1 MTWAVLIALIL
12 CAACGAPLFVFF
24 GGLALLLFAIVGIDT
39 SAVII
44 EMYRMASAPTLVAI
58 PLFTFAGY
66 LMAESR
72 TPERLVNLSRALFG
86 WLPGGLAIVALIACA
101 FFTAFT
107 GASGVT
113 IIALG
118 GLLYPILLKEKYSE
132 KFSLGLLTTSGSLGL
147 LFPPSLPLI
156 LYCLIARVNVDDLFL
171 AGIVPGVL
179 LILLLSFYSIYKGAA
194 SKAQREPFSLS
205 RVKKALIEA
214 IWIVPLP
221 IIILGGIY
229 GGIFTASE
237 AAAVT
242 VVYVLFVELVI
253 YRDLKL
259 TKDVPRIASDA
270 MILVGGVLIILGCA
284 LGLTN
289 YIVDAEVPAHIVE
302 FMRQHISSK
311 FTFLIILNVCL
322 LVVGCLMDV
331 FSAIIVVVPLILP
344 IAREFGV
351 HPLHLGIIFL
361 TNLEIGYSTP
371 PVGLNLFIGSY
382 RFKKPIPELCRAA
395 LPFIAVL
402 FIFLVIVTYVPD
414 ISLGLVK
421 MMRGTID

>member
-1 MTWAVLIALIL
+1 VTVLILAIMVI
-12 CAACGAPLFVFF
+12 CAICGAPLFVFF
-24 GGLALLLFAIVGIDT
+24 GGLALLLFAHNGIDT

-44 EMYRMASAPTLVAI
+44 EMYRMASAPALVAI

-66 LMAESR
+66 MMAESK
-72 TPERLVNLSRALFG
+72 TPARLVNFTRALVG
-86 WLPGGLAIVALIACA
+86 WMPGGLAIVCLIACA

-107 GASGVT
+107 GASGIT

-118 GLLYPILLKEKYSE
+118 GLLYPVLIKEKYSE
-132 KFSLGLLTTSGSLGL
+132 RFSSGLVTTSGSLGL

-156 LYCLIARVNVDDLFL
+156 LYGIIARVNIDELFM
-171 AGIVPGVL
+171 AGLIPGIL
-179 LILLLSFYSIYKGAA
+179 LIIALSFYSIHSGIKT
-194 SKAQREPFSLS
+194 KVERQKFCLKEI
-205 RVKKALIEA
+205 KKTFWEA

-221 IIILGGIY
+221 LIILGGIY

-253 YRDLKL
+253 YRDLKPF
-259 TKDVPRIASDA
+259 KDVPKIAADS

-284 LGLTN
+284 MGLTN
-289 YIVDAEVPAHIVE
+289 FLVDAEVPAKLIA

-311 FTFLIILNVCL
+311 YTFLMLLNVCL
-322 LVVGCLMDV
+322 LIVGCLMDI

-344 IAREFGV
+344 IASEFGV
-351 HPLHLGIIFL
+351 HPIHLGIIFL

-371 PVGLNLFIGSY
+371 PVGLNLFISSY
-382 RFKKPIPELCRAA
+382 RLGKPISELCRAS
-395 LPFIAVL
+395 LPFLLIFIICL
-402 FIFLVIVTYVPD
+402 FIITYVPD
-414 ISLGLVK
+414 ISLGLIQLLK
-421 MMRGTID
+421 GG